1 MYAIVYRN
9 ETTAYEVWYN
19 ETQVPVGD
27 VAQVFPS
34 INTPADPENDILCID
49 IAEELVSF
57 YIQRGDTKLELY
69 EHADDVDVPNLFA
82 AGVMVGNTEVWN
94 LQNTTDPYYVIDDT
108 IIKYNK
114 SPLTPAFGVPIPTN
128 EFKSNTYF
136 SFASNDLAMALGFKQ
151 DTFPLLQPSYPVLNY
166 TFQDN
171 ISLLANSAFFLKF
184 NADSYIVEL
193 LNIKINSMD
202 AMTNQHK
209 NFLAV
214 IPHSDTIVER
224 VTYLAPVLLWIDL
237 NNKEPL
243 NLRQIKARIIQQ
255 DLSPIFCYG
264 TSQLVLL
271 IE

>member
-1 MYAIVYRN
+1 MNIWIADSSIYFVLIFLLHCSRR
-9 ETTAYEVWYN
+9 WYQN
-19 ETQVPVGD
+19 K
-27 VAQVFPS
+27 
-34 INTPADPENDILCID
+34 TPALTKQTDFGSTALDIRRRFAD
-49 IAEELVSF
+49 I
-57 YIQRGDTKLELY
+57 
-69 EHADDVDVPNLFA
+69 
-82 AGVMVGNTEVWN
+82 
-94 LQNTTDPYYVIDDT
+94 
-108 IIKYNK
+108 
-114 SPLTPAFGVPIPTN
+114 
-128 EFKSNTYF
+128 NTYF
-136 SFASNDLAMALGFKQ
+136 SFASNDLAVALGFKQ
-151 DTFPLLQPSYPVLNY
+151 DTFPLLQPSYPILNY

-171 ISLLANSAFFLKF
+171 ISLLAASAFFLKF

-202 AMTNQHK
+202 AMSNQHK